1 MKCHTIQVG
10 TKCHWLWLS
19 QKRWL
24 HRWQQESTSTYLQN
38 PGITYYKCLTPGY
51 TASVIRLV
59 TGAKCHSFTH
69 LIRSCKTWKLANARG
84 CSHGQHKLGH
94 PASWPAFFT
103 RHFKTLLRCR
113 TKGLSFAQ
121 TQQWVDAPWLEPGF
135 GESIESRVES
145 YFSPPKLFQ
154 RNWLVELAISTFW
167 SLSCG
172 ACPPEAS
179 KTRWSEPVA
188 SKVYNWYTA
197 HGSHSWKHGS
207 SFPSWNIKTSD
218 IKGNIVQLQVSWPPN
233 RGKRTG
239 TNNDSDSR
247 RCKMGRN
254 HLKLDKALFISRGLF
269 PFHSHGGE
277 IARLGVAPSYLH
289 NLGQPSEADSKSL
302 KSHKTQNILWDPS
315 PHLERLE
322 VGPKC
327 ATSIRHLHLNQG
339 LEDSWPTVTEIPC
352 FELGT
357 LQQSLLQKLQRRSVL
372 ANKILAM
379 QFSALPHQPRATA
392 ICSIS
397 FPSLNKSLSRHC
409 SCLHVYWILYNIC
422 TYHNTY
428 TYMICLYVD
437 INILYWLEKCKPHW
451 LTRLKYVK
459 SQKTP
464 IWKPVRQSIY
474 CFVKWF
480 HLV

>member
-1 MKCHTIQVG
+1 MAAGKHQHLFAKSRHYV
-10 TKCHWLWLS
+10 LQMS
-19 QKRWL
+19 DSWL
-24 HRWQQESTSTYLQN
+24 HRFCHPTGYRCKVPQLHSSDPFMQNLETGQRKRLQ
-38 PGITYYKCLTPGY
+38 PWTAQAWPSCFL
-51 TASVIRLV
+51 ASVFHETFQDTSPLPYQRSLLCSDPAMSRCAVAWARLWRV
-59 TGAKCHSFTH
+59 H
-69 LIRSCKTWKLANARG
+69 
-84 CSHGQHKLGH
+84 
-94 PASWPAFFT
+94 
-103 RHFKTLLRCR
+103 
-113 TKGLSFAQ
+113 
-121 TQQWVDAPWLEPGF
+121 
-135 GESIESRVES
+135 RVES
-145 YFSPPKLFQ
+145 YFGPPKLFQ
-154 RNWLVELAISTFW
+154 RNWLLELAISTFW

-254 HLKLDKALFISRGLF
+254 HLKLDKALFISWGLF

-277 IARLGVAPSYLH
+277 ISRLGVAPSYLH

-357 LQQSLLQKLQRRSVL
+357 VQQSLLQKLQRCSVL

-392 ICSIS
+392 ICSICFS
-397 FPSLNKSLSRHC
+397 SLNKFLSRHC

-422 TYHNTY
+422 TYFNTY
-428 TYMICLYVD
+428 IIHIIYTYTICLYID
-437 INILYWLEKCKPHW
+437 INILYWLEKMH
-451 LTRLKYVK
+451 
-459 SQKTP
+459 TP
-464 IWKPVRQSIY
+464 STD
-474 CFVKWF
+474 
-480 HLV
+480 